1 MATKSIMD
9 VMRDMRRASTFRRT
23 SVFNVD
29 FLITRLPDKL
39 MLRTFSYLPQTDLCN
54 IARVCKQWRR
64 LAYDPSLWQSLNL
77 RPEYGG
83 IAVRSMDDLLNLIHH
98 RSGVGLKRI
107 ELSSDLITV
116 PVLEELGNRCPS
128 LRTMTLDFSNAMQL
142 HDFNELAAFPS
153 SLHYLCICLSDV
165 IFMEGLMRKI
175 YSFLSSVEIL
185 HLIGTFEQATEEEEE
200 IYEVI
205 NISKIKAHTPN
216 LRVINLYG
224 INFIDDSHVELL
236 ATNCI
241 HLECVAL
248 NFCLNVKGS
257 SFALLIA
264 NCTKV
269 KTLLLEH
276 CGLKDEFMIA
286 APWEKSKICELDI
299 TSTEL
304 SAECLENFIP
314 RIPYFTY
321 LAVGHS
327 DFFND
332 KILNHL
338 CETGKFY
345 QLRAIDLSYT
355 PSLGE
360 TSVMNFIKAHGSR
373 LEGLMLQGK
382 PALAEYFW
390 TTIIPSLRSIRICVL
405 GTSHGW
411 FFKYNTR
418 VHIDK
423 ILEGFSAR
431 CPNLEALEIQWDPAT
446 IRFSD
451 KSRKFID
458 RIRLKCP
465 RLKSLTLSDG
475 KYYEMV
481 KGNFERAECP
491 RVIRTNTTYNTSIVS
506 LLERFK
512 DLRFN

>member
-1 MATKSIMD
+1 MATKSIVD

-23 SVFNVD
+23 SVFNAD

-39 MLRTFSYLPQTDLCN
+39 MLRTLSYLPQTDLCN

-98 RSGVGLKRI
+98 RSGAGLKRI
-107 ELSSDLITV
+107 ELCSDLITV
-116 PVLEELGNRCPS
+116 PVLEEL
-128 LRTMTLDFSNAMQL
+128 
-142 HDFNELAAFPS
+142 
-153 SLHYLCICLSDV
+153 
-165 IFMEGLMRKI
+165 
-175 YSFLSSVEIL
+175 
-185 HLIGTFEQATEEEEE
+185 GTFEQATEEEEE

-276 CGLKDEFMIA
+276 CGLKNEFMIA

-304 SAECLENFIP
+304 SAECLESFIP

-355 PSLGE
+355 PSLSE
-360 TSVMNFIKAHGSR
+360 VSVMNFIKAHGNR

-390 TTIIPSLRSIRICVL
+390 TTIIPSLRSIKICVL

-491 RVIRTNTTYNTSIVS
+491 RVVRTNTTYNTSIVS

>member
-1 MATKSIMD
+1 MS
-9 VMRDMRRASTFRRT
+9 S
-23 SVFNVD
+23 

-39 MLRTFSYLPQTDLCN
+39 MLRILSYLSHPELCN

-64 LAYDPSLWQSLNL
+64 YAYDSSLWQSLNL
-77 RPEYGG
+77 RPEFGG
-83 IAVRSMDDLLNLIHH
+83 ISVRSVDDLLYLIHH
-98 RSGVGLKRI
+98 RSAAGLRTI
-107 ELSSDLITV
+107 SLSSDLITV
-116 PVLEELGNRCPS
+116 PVLEELGNRCPALRS
-128 LRTMTLDFSNAMQL
+128 LTLDFSNAMQL
-142 HDFNELAAFPS
+142 HDFNELVAFPS

-175 YSFLSSVEIL
+175 YSYLSSVEIL

-224 INFIDDSHVELL
+224 INFIEDSHVELL

-276 CGLKDEFMIA
+276 CGLRDEYMMA
-286 APWEKSKICELDI
+286 AQWENSKICELDL

-304 SAECLENFIP
+304 STECLEYIIS

-321 LAVGHS
+321 FAVGHS

-332 KILNHL
+332 KHLNYL
-338 CETGKFY
+338 CESGKLRN
-345 QLRAIDLSYT
+345 LRAIDLSYT

-360 TSVMNFIKAHGSR
+360 QSVTTFLKTHGNN
-373 LEGLMLQGK
+373 LHGLMLHGK
-382 PALAEYFW
+382 PTLAEYFW
-390 TTIIPSLRSIRICVL
+390 TTVIPNLKSIRICVL
-405 GTSHGW
+405 GAAHGW

-423 ILEGFSAR
+423 ILEGFAAH
-431 CPNLEALEIQWDPAT
+431 CPNLTALEIQWDPET

-458 RIRLKCP
+458 RIRMKCP
-465 RLKSLTLSDG
+465 RLRSLTLSDG

-491 RVIRTNTTYNTSIVS
+491 RVVRTNTTYNTNIVT
-506 LLERFK
+506 LIERYK
-512 DLRFN
+512 DLQFN

>member
-1 MATKSIMD
+1 MSQQP
-9 VMRDMRRASTFRRT
+9 
-23 SVFNVD
+23 

-39 MLRTFSYLPQTDLCN
+39 MLRVFSYLSHVELCT

-64 LAYDPSLWQSLNL
+64 LAYDSSLWQSLNL
-77 RPEYGG
+77 RLDYGG
-83 IAVRSMDDLLNLIHH
+83 IFVRSIDDLLNLIHQ
-98 RSGVGLKRI
+98 RSGGGLRRI
-107 ELSSDLITV
+107 DLSSDLITI

-128 LRTMTLDFSNAMQL
+128 LRSLTLDFSNAMQL

-175 YSFLSSVEIL
+175 YSCLSSLEIL

-205 NISKIKAHTPN
+205 NVSKIKAHTPN

-224 INFIDDSHVELL
+224 INFIEDSHVELL

-241 HLECVAL
+241 HLECVSL
-248 NFCLNVKGS
+248 NYCLNVKGS

-276 CGLKDEFMIA
+276 CGLVDEYMMA
-286 APWEKSKICELDI
+286 APWEKSNICELDI

-304 SAECLENFIP
+304 SAECLENFLT
-314 RIPYFTY
+314 RIPFFTY

-327 DFFND
+327 DFFGD
-332 KILNHL
+332 QLMTRLH
-338 CETGKFY
+338 ETGKFY
-345 QLRAIDLSYT
+345 HLKAIDLSYT
-355 PSLGE
+355 PSLNE
-360 TSVMNFIKAHGSR
+360 LAVTQFLKANGHK
-373 LEGLMLQGK
+373 LEGLMLHGK
-382 PALAEYFW
+382 PQLAEYFW
-390 TTIIPSLRSIRICVL
+390 TTVIPCLRSMKICVL
-405 GTSHGW
+405 GAAHGW

-423 ILEGFSAR
+423 ILEGFAAS
-431 CPNLEALEIQWDPAT
+431 CPNLEALEIQWDPET

-458 RIRLKCP
+458 RIRLKCT

-491 RVIRTNTTYNTSIVS
+491 RVVRTSTTYNTSIVS
-506 LLERFK
+506 LLERYQ

>member
-1 MATKSIMD
+1 MCILKAQLIWLLS
-9 VMRDMRRASTFRRT
+9 RT
-23 SVFNVD
+23 MYLHRSLSSYS
-29 FLITRLPDKL
+29 FLITRLPEKL
-39 MLRTFSYLPQTDLCN
+39 LLRTFAYLTHVELCA

-64 LAYDPSLWQSLNL
+64 LAYDQSLWQYLNL
-77 RPEYGG
+77 RPDYGG
-83 IAVRSMDDLLNLIHH
+83 IAVHSVEDLLNLIHH
-98 RSGVGLKRI
+98 RSGGGLKCI
-107 ELSSDLITV
+107 ELGSDLITV
-116 PVLEELGNRCPS
+116 PVLEELGNRCPL
-128 LRTMTLDFSNAMQL
+128 LRNLTLDFSNAMQL
-142 HDFNELAAFPS
+142 HDFNEMAAFPS
-153 SLHYLCICLSDV
+153 SLRYLCICLSDV

-175 YSFLSSVEIL
+175 YSCLSSLEVL

-224 INFIDDSHVELL
+224 INFIEDSHVELL

-241 HLECVAL
+241 HLECIAL

-269 KTLLLEH
+269 NSLLLEH
-276 CGLKDEFMIA
+276 CGLKDEYVMA

-304 SAECLENFIP
+304 SAECLENFLT
-314 RIPYFTY
+314 RIPFFTY

-332 KILNHL
+332 QLLNRL
-338 CETGKFY
+338 IELGKFTG
-345 QLRAIDLSYT
+345 LKAIDLSYT
-355 PSLGE
+355 PSLSE
-360 TSVMNFIKAHGSR
+360 QAVTNFLKIHGGK

-382 PALAEYFW
+382 PPLAEYFW
-390 TTIIPSLRSIRICVL
+390 TTVIPSLHSLKICVL
-405 GTSHGW
+405 GAAHGW

-423 ILEGFSAR
+423 ILEGFAAS
-431 CPNLEALEIQWDPAT
+431 CPNLEALEIQWDPDT

-458 RIRLKCP
+458 RIRLKCQ

-491 RVIRTNTTYNTSIVS
+491 RVVRTSTAYNTSIIS
-506 LLERFK
+506 LLRRFA

>member
-1 MATKSIMD
+1 MSQ
-9 VMRDMRRASTFRRT
+9 
-23 SVFNVD
+23 NV

-39 MLRTFSYLPQTDLCN
+39 MLQILSYLNQSELCN

-64 LAYDPSLWQSLNL
+64 FAYDPSLWQSLNM

-83 IAVRSMDDLLNLIHH
+83 LYVRSVDDLLNLIHH
-98 RSGVGLKRI
+98 RSGAGLRHI
-107 ELSSDLITV
+107 DLSSDLITV
-116 PVLEELGNRCPS
+116 PVLEELGNRCPV
-128 LRTMTLDFSNAMQL
+128 LRNLTLDFSNAMQL
-142 HDFNELAAFPS
+142 HDFNELAAFPT
-153 SLHYLCICLSDV
+153 SLRWLCICLSDV

-175 YSFLSSVEIL
+175 YSCLSSLEVL

-224 INFIDDSHVELL
+224 INFIEDSHVELL

-276 CGLKDEFMIA
+276 CGLKDEYMMA

-332 KILNHL
+332 KLLNHL
-338 CETGKFY
+338 CETGKFHK
-345 QLRAIDLSYT
+345 LRAIDLSFT

-360 TSVMNFIKAHGSR
+360 QSITNFLKTYGNN
-373 LEGLMLQGK
+373 LEGLMLHGK
-382 PALAEYFW
+382 ASLAEYFW
-390 TTIIPSLRSIRICVL
+390 TNVISSLRSVKICVL
-405 GTSHGW
+405 GAAHGW

-423 ILEGFSAR
+423 ILESFAAH
-431 CPNLEALEIQWDPAT
+431 CPNLEALEIQWDPDT

-458 RIRLKCP
+458 RIRLKCS

-481 KGNFERAECP
+481 KGNFERANCP
-491 RVIRTNTTYNTSIVS
+491 RVVRTNTTYNTSIVS
-506 LLERFK
+506 LLEHYK

>member
-1 MATKSIMD
+1 MSQQQ
-9 VMRDMRRASTFRRT
+9 
-23 SVFNVD
+23 
-29 FLITRLPDKL
+29 FLITRLPEKI
-39 MLRTFSYLPQTDLCN
+39 MLQIFSHLTHPELCN
-54 IARVCKQWRR
+54 IARVCKMWRR
-64 LAYDPSLWQSLNL
+64 LAYDQSLWQSLNL

-83 IAVRSMDDLLNLIHH
+83 IFVRSIDELLNLIHH
-98 RSGVGLKRI
+98 RSGSGLKRI
-107 ELSSDLITV
+107 ELSSDLVTI
-116 PVLEELGNRCPS
+116 PVLEELGNRCPN
-128 LRTMTLDFSNAMQL
+128 LRYLTLDFSNAMQL

-153 SLHYLCICLSDV
+153 SIKYLCICLSDV

-175 YSFLSSVEIL
+175 YPCLSAVEVL
-185 HLIGTFEQATEEEEE
+185 HLIGTFELATEEEEE

-216 LRVINLYG
+216 LRVVNLFG
-224 INFIDDSHVELL
+224 INFIEDSHVELL
-236 ATNCI
+236 ASNCI

-264 NCTKV
+264 NCKKV

-276 CGLKDEFMIA
+276 CGLRDEYMMA
-286 APWEKSKICELDI
+286 APWENSGICELDI

-304 SAECLENFIP
+304 SAECLENFLL

-321 LAVGHS
+321 LAAGHT
-327 DFFND
+327 DFFTD
-332 KILNHL
+332 QILNSL
-338 CETGKFY
+338 CEMGKFK
-345 QLRAIDLSYT
+345 QIKAIDLSHT
-355 PSLGE
+355 PALGE
-360 TSVMNFIKAHGSR
+360 QSITNFLKTHGHQ
-373 LEGLMLQGK
+373 LHGLMLHGK
-382 PALAEYFW
+382 ATLAEYFW
-390 TTIIPSLRSIRICVL
+390 TTVIPYLGSIRVCVL
-405 GTSHGW
+405 GASHGW

-423 ILEGFSAR
+423 VLEGFAGC
-431 CPNLEALEIQWDPAT
+431 CPNLEALEIQWDPDT

-458 RIRLKCP
+458 RIRIKCP

-491 RVIRTNTTYNTSIVS
+491 RVVRTTTTYNTSIIS
-506 LLERFK
+506 LLERYK